1 MIRGERLK
9 ISKTKKI
16 ALISVEAI
24 LILSLSLLAVFE
36 LAFPRYQETEA
47 VYYTYDSKGS
57 INHKVYLKPNSMFN
71 EQYLEGERYYVLK
84 YIDYINMEFEY
95 DYTANSE
102 AELEVE
108 YGVSAYLQGLHGR
121 EEEVLW
127 SKEIPLIPN
136 KTQQEATSKFT
147 INQKVSVNLK
157 DYSAI
162 AEKIYL
168 DSEINAPVVL
178 RVEFRIH
185 TSALTKNGTIE
196 DSINPYVIIPVNSS
210 VFKIEGEP
218 VVTGKDQISEMVK
231 SRIPVD
237 KGKMMILF
245 SASFVLVLLLI
256 LTTRIEEA
264 PPLDAFEKRIA
275 AIFKEYSER
284 LAGLE
289 HSLSYH
295 MSETINVNSFEDMV
309 KIADEVGQP
318 VFYYKVDDGIERR
331 IEFFVFDNTRIY
343 YLVIFG
349 DIKASTD

>member
-1 MIRGERLK
+1 MRGERVKL
-9 ISKTKKI
+9 SKTKKI
-16 ALISVEAI
+16 ALISMEAI
-24 LILSLSLLAVFE
+24 LILTLSLFAVSALAV
-36 LAFPRYQETEA
+36 PRYRETEA

-57 INHKVYLKPNSMFN
+57 IHYKVYLRPNPMFN
-71 EQYLEGERYYVLK
+71 ERYLEGDRYYVLK
-84 YIDYINMEFEY
+84 YIDYIDMEFGY
-95 DYTANSE
+95 DYASSSP

-127 SKEIPLIPN
+127 SREIPLIPS
-136 KTQQEATSKFT
+136 KIQQEETSKFT
-147 INQKVSVNLK
+147 MNQKVSVDLK
-157 DYSAI
+157 DYSDI
-162 AEKIYL
+162 AEEIYL

-178 RVEFRIH
+178 KVVFHIH
-185 TSALTKNGTIE
+185 TSALTKHGIIE
-196 DSINPYVIIPVNSS
+196 DEISPSLTIPINSS

-218 VVTGKDQISEMVK
+218 VATGKDKISERVK
-231 SRIPVD
+231 SQIPVNN
-237 KGKMMILF
+237 GKVIILF
-245 SASFVLVLLLI
+245 SASFVLMLLLI
-256 LTTRIEEA
+256 FTTRIEEA
-264 PPLDAFEKRIA
+264 PPLDAFERRIA

-289 HSLSYH
+289 NSLSYH
-295 MSETINVNSFEDMV
+295 MSESINVNSFEDMV

-349 DIKASTD
+349 DIKA